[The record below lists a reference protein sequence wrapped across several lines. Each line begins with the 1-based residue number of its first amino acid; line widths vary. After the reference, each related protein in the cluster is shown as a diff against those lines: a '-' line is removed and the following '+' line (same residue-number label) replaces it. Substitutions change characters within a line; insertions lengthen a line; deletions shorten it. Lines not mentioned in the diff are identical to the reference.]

1 MALFCLMTWP
11 CSKFIPFG
19 TLRGGGEVGGELSS
33 LDMMKGIGKG
43 DSEGWA
49 MCGAQFFVASLCV
62 RLRFSYSLGLQ
73 KNQDDKYTQEM
84 WNNVKQPT

>member
-1 MALFCLMTWP
+1 MTWP

-49 MCGAQFFVASLCV
+49 MCGA
-62 RLRFSYSLGLQ
+62 
-73 KNQDDKYTQEM
+73 
-84 WNNVKQPT
+84 